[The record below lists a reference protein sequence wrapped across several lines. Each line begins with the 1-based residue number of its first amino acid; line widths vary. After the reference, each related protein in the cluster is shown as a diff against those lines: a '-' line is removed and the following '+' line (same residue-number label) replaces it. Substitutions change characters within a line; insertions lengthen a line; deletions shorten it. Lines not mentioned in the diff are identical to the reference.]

1 MKLRAIIVEDER
13 ASRETLASYLAR
25 YCPEVEVC
33 GMANAVKP
41 ALDLIRKQQP
51 ALVFLD
57 IEMPFG
63 NGFDLLEQVEHI
75 DFDTIFITAFSE
87 YALKAIQVSAAHY
100 LLKPVDI
107 DELISAVQKVVES
120 RKKEQQFL
128 HTRIL
133 VENVQLEN
141 RQLHK
146 VVLPAMDGFEVIR
159 MKDII
164 RCEAADNFTEF
175 HLLSGAKKLICR
187 SLKHYEELF
196 RDFDFI
202 RIHKSHLINRHYVS
216 RYRKGKGGTVEMS
229 NGHQVEVSALRK
241 QEFLAHFS
249 DLK

>member
-1 MKLRAIIVEDER
+1 LRAVIVEDEH

-25 YCPEVEVC
+25 YCPQVELC
-33 GMANAVKP
+33 GMADSVKP
-41 ALDLIRKQQP
+41 ALELIHKQRP
-51 ALVFLD
+51 DLVFLD

-63 NGFDLLEQVEHI
+63 NGFDLLEQVGNI

-107 DELISAVQKVVES
+107 EELVSAVQKVAQS
-120 RKKEQQFL
+120 REREQQFL

-141 RQLHK
+141 KQLHK
-146 VVLPAMDGFEVIR
+146 VVLPTMDGFEVIR
-159 MKDII
+159 IKDII

-175 HLLSGAKKLICR
+175 HLQEGGKKLICR

-196 RDFDFI
+196 ADFDFI
-202 RIHKSHLINRHYVS
+202 RVHKSHLINRHYVS

-229 NGHQVEVSALRK
+229 NGDQVEVSATRK

-249 DLK
+249 TLK